1 MTDETPDAS
10 RRPAE
15 FAARKQR
22 GKPFAPGQSGNPRG
36 KPKGARNITARALD
50 ELAAGSGERI
60 VRRLIARASKSDAAA
75 AAVLARIWPPPR
87 GRPVRFKMP
96 LIVSVEDAATAASS
110 ILQSASTG
118 ELTPEEA
125 DHFMSLLERQCNLL
139 EGVDLERRIAAL
151 ERATADITR
160 AADSDDATKP

>member
-22 GKPFAPGQSGNPRG
+22 GKPFVRGQSGNPKG
-36 KPKGARNITARALD
+36 KPKGARNVIARNLD
-50 ELAAGSGERI
+50 ELAAGAGERI

-75 AAVLARIWPPPR
+75 AAVLARIWPTPR
-87 GRPVRFKMP
+87 GRPVRLKMP
-96 LIVSVEDAATAASS
+96 LIVSVEDAVTAASS
-110 ILQSASTG
+110 VLQAAATG

-125 DHFMSLLERQCNLL
+125 DHFMSLLERQSKLF
-139 EGVDLERRIAAL
+139 EAVDLERRIAVL
-151 ERATADITR
+151 ERTTADITR
-160 AADSDDATKP
+160 GVEDDDATSP